1 MTNKYD
7 IDNCGHYGWARHTIM
22 AIKGAIE
29 VDFVNKGKFVCEYEG
44 REKHHLKDRGANIGH
59 QRIIVS
65 EISDLL
71 NSLDDVA
78 RRVNNL
84 EHFMSDTATVEEYI
98 NQIKGK

>member
-1 MTNKYD
+1 MSG
-7 IDNCGHYGWARHTIM
+7 GHYDYARFKIM
-22 AIKGAIE
+22 VIRGAIE
-29 VDFVNKGKFVCEYEG
+29 ADFVNKGKFFCEYEG
-44 REKHHLKDRGANIGH
+44 KEKHHLKDRGAKIGH
-59 QRIIVS
+59 QRIIVN

>member
-1 MTNKYD
+1 MSCYN
-7 IDNCGHYGWARHTIM
+7 NARLQIM

-44 REKHHLKDRGANIGH
+44 REKHHLKDKGANTSQ
-59 QRIIVS
+59 QRIIIN
-65 EISDLL
+65 EIDDLL

-84 EHFMSDTATVEEYI
+84 EWFMSGDSGVEEYVK
-98 NQIKGK
+98 QIKGK

>member
-1 MTNKYD
+1 MSG
-7 IDNCGHYGWARHTIM
+7 GHYDYARFKIM
-22 AIKGAIE
+22 AIRGAIE
-29 VDFVNKGKFVCEYEG
+29 ADFVNKGKFVCEYEG
-44 REKHHLKDRGANIGH
+44 REKHHLKDRGAKIGH
-59 QRIIVS
+59 QRIIVN

-84 EHFMSDTATVEEYI
+84 EWFMSGDSGVEEYI